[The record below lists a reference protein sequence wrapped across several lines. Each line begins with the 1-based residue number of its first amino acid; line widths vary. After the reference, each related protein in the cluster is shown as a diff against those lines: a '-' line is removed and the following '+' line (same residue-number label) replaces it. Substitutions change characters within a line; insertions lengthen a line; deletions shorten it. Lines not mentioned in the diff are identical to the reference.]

1 MDGPTDPGARRFR
14 GGLLVGLS
22 ALLTVVGHLAGG
34 GALPD
39 LALLAVLLPA
49 LAWPVVALADR
60 CRGTVGTLVVL
71 GGGQVLLHELLSTS
85 HAHHAAPDGPSMVA
99 VHAAVTVLTAAA
111 LRFADRGM
119 AALGAALRRVAP
131 CRPPVAPADR
141 PLAVLVVPSDDVLP
155 AVSRL
160 LAATQVRRGPPV
172 RC

>member
-1 MDGPTDPGARRFR
+1 MNGSTDPGARRFR

-22 ALLTVVGHLAGG
+22 ALLTAVGHLAGG

-39 LALLAVLLPA
+39 LAPLAVLLPA

-71 GGGQVLLHELLSTS
+71 GGGQLLLHELLSTAHS
-85 HAHHAAPDGPSMVA
+85 HHAAPDDPSMVLT
-99 VHAAVTVLTAAA
+99 HALVTALTAAA

-119 AALGAALRRVAP
+119 AAVAAALGRVVP
-131 CRPPVAPADR
+131 RRPPAAPADR
-141 PLAVLVVPSDDVLP
+141 PLAVLVVPGTDVP
-155 AVSRL
+155 AAVRRVLS
-160 LAATQVRRGPPV
+160 ATHARRGPPV